1 MRSHQTARSSNRAEH
16 LKHQIKNDLPGHG
29 LLPEMPATAGNWNKV
44 AHNEEY
50 GEFRQETNLINYN
63 FNNNNAQDGKP

>member
-1 MRSHQTARSSNRAEH
+1 MKT
-16 LKHQIKNDLPGHG
+16 DLPGQG

-44 AHNEEY
+44 ASNEEY

-63 FNNNNAQDGKP
+63 FNNNDAQDGKN

>member
-1 MRSHQTARSSNRAEH
+1 M
-16 LKHQIKNDLPGHG
+16 KNELPGYG